1 MLKAYEPEPDR
12 FEEGTEV
19 TMSGIEEEAISI
31 AKRFENS
38 GLASIVYTDISK
50 DGLLLGPSIDETV
63 NFAKKIK
70 TPVIVSGGISCAE
83 DLMQIKSKESFGIEG
98 VISGRAIYDGR
109 LDIKESNKILSN

>member
-1 MLKAYEPEPDR
+1 MCIR
-12 FEEGTEV
+12 
-19 TMSGIEEEAISI
+19 
-31 AKRFENS
+31 
-38 GLASIVYTDISK
+38 DISK
-50 DGLLLGPSIDETV
+50 DGLLRGPSIDETV

-83 DLMQIKSKESFGIEG
+83 DLIQIKSKESFGIEG